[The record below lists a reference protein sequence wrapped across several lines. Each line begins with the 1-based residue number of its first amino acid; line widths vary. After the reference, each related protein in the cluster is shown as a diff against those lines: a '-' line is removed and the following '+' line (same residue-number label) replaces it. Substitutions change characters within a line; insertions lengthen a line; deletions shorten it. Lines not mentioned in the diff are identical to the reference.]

1 MPPENEEL
9 SYPTDLGFAGDT
21 HEWARLNGEFGTIG
35 ISDYA
40 QHEIGD
46 VVFVEPPEVG
56 EEVSAEG
63 DFGVIESVKSA
74 FDIFAPMSGEVVEV
88 NIELETHPE
97 LINEDPYGK
106 GWIARLR
113 VSDPSEFAALMQA
126 DEYRAAVEGD

>member
-1 MPPENEEL
+1 M
-9 SYPTDLGFAGDT
+9 T
-21 HEWARLNGEFGTIG
+21 
-35 ISDYA
+35 
-40 QHEIGD
+40 
-46 VVFVEPPEVG
+46 
-56 EEVSAEG
+56 
-63 DFGVIESVKSA
+63 KSKNRRA
-74 FDIFAPMSGEVVEV
+74 IINRRALSGEVVEV